1 MSAHRESL
9 ESSAQNP
16 AQPPHSPGSLRNA
29 KYLPSDRP
37 RPAKHRA
44 ILDAASDVFL
54 AEGYEC
60 ASLDQ
65 IAQRAGVSKQTI
77 YSHFADKQDLFRAIC
92 TELTEQLTV
101 PLQTPPKS
109 EASLADLLTR
119 LAEDVLAMMCKP
131 ASLELHRLLLTA
143 VTRFPELGETA
154 YRAGANRMLDDLSS
168 LFLQRSRVGE
178 VAAGALE
185 PARARRLAEQFIGMI
200 SGFHQRRALLGM
212 PAMNESERRL
222 YSQECVDLILRAAA

>member
-1 MSAHRESL
+1 MGGSMSRSTSHTKMSAHRESL
-9 ESSAQNP
+9 ESPAQNP
-16 AQPPHSPGSLRNA
+16 AQPPHSPSSLRNA

-54 AEGYEC
+54 AEGYER

-119 LAEDVLAMMCKP
+119 LADDVLAMMCKP

-178 VAAGALE
+178 VAAGASGAGAGAPPGGAVHRHDQRLP
-185 PARARRLAEQFIGMI
+185 PA
-200 SGFHQRRALLGM
+200 
-212 PAMNESERRL
+212 P
-222 YSQECVDLILRAAA
+222 RAAWHARHERKRAPAL